1 MDGIRHPG
9 HRALRVGRTS
19 LPGQVYLV
27 TTVVR
32 NREPLFARPE
42 LAWAA
47 CRALHAHLDR
57 PGLACLCGVLM
68 PDHLHLLLRLAEGN
82 LSRRVGY
89 LKARMAAA
97 VNQQRGGTGPL
108 WCRGFHDH
116 AMRTDEDLAKAAA
129 YVVANPVRAGLAD
142 SPMAYPW
149 WNCSWTPNPG
159 EPLPL

>member
-1 MDGIRHPG
+1 MDCTHHPG

-32 NREPLFARPE
+32 AREPLFAQPA

-47 CRALHAHLDR
+47 CRALHASLARPELDS
-57 PGLACLCGVLM
+57 LCWVLM
-68 PDHLHLLLRLAEGN
+68 PDHLHLLHRLVEGD

-97 VNQQRGGTGPL
+97 ANQQRGGTNPL

-129 YVVANPVRAGLAD
+129 YVIANPVRAGLAD
-142 SPMAYPW
+142 SPMMYPW
-149 WNCSWTPNPG
+149 WNCSWSQTPGAP
-159 EPLPL
+159 PLS